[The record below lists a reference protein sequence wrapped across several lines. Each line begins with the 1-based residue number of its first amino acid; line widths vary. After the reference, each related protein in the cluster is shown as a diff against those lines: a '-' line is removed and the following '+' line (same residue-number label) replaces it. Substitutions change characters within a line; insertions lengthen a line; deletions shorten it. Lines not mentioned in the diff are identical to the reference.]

1 MNEYYECDRCDN
13 EVSIYD
19 ESCGQCG
26 VYLSRYQ
33 APISESGDSHKVVEY
48 RELNE
53 GSAIMVTLSNYKNG
67 TVVYIVSPEHQ
78 IARRAY
84 YCLSGG
90 NLERMETGVLNAKE
104 MFNASNFNYMG
115 VDIGQ
120 GRFMAYVHKTL

>member
-19 ESCGQCG
+19 ENCGQCG
-26 VYLSRYQ
+26 TYLSRYQ
-33 APISESGDSHKVVEY
+33 APVTKSSASHKVVEY

-53 GSAIMVTLSNYKNG
+53 GSAIMVTLNHSRNG
-67 TVVYIVSPEHQ
+67 RVVYIVPAKHQ

-84 YCLSGG
+84 YCMSGG
-90 NLERMETGVLNAKE
+90 QHESMETGVLHAE
-104 MFNASNFNYMG
+104 RMFEESNFNYMG

-120 GRFMAYVHKTL
+120 GRFMAYVHNTL